1 MAVLSLFPLI
11 AYCGAKV
18 YFCNRLT
25 GVIHRKVLVVTPQ
38 QLGGIP
44 KICSNTMPFV
54 HEFVASPNFGDFPG
68 TVECEG

>member
-25 GVIHRKVLVVTPQ
+25 GVIHRKVLVVITVLNNIMSSCYAF
-38 QLGGIP
+38 LGP
-44 KICSNTMPFV
+44 K
-54 HEFVASPNFGDFPG
+54 
-68 TVECEG
+68 